1 MSGPPGPPLLQLR
14 DVSLQDPLRDYE
26 LIQRVGSGTY
36 GDVFKARI
44 TRTGEMSAVKI
55 IKLEPGDDIS
65 SIQQEISMLKDCRHP
80 NIVAYFGSYL
90 RNNRLWICMEFCG
103 GGSLQEIYQTTGP
116 LGERQIA
123 YVCRETLKGLHY
135 LHAKGKMHRDIKGAN
150 ILLTHDGEV
159 KLADFGV
166 SAEITASVAKRK
178 SFIGTPYWMAPEV
191 AAVERKGGYNQLCD
205 IWAIGI
211 TAIELAE
218 LQPPMF
224 DLHPMRALMVM
235 SKSNFQPP
243 KLREKARWSHDFH
256 QFLKLS
262 LTKSP
267 KKRPTAEKLLQH
279 TFMTQTLSRSLVI
292 ELLDKANNPDPDLDN
307 VNALDDCDL
316 ETCNIFPDR
325 IPSYGTHTQ
334 VGRTPSEIQFH
345 QLKFGA
351 PMKKETEPYPVP
363 IRQRQSEDEWAH
375 NSDEGKQSLT
385 IKKSDDLKDDTGTLK
400 RTPQGLANS
409 SSLEA
414 MESTH
419 GYASSK
425 NSSYPA
431 SHGSDSTPASS
442 HITANHLPESPGWD
456 LPEVADDSNA
466 FFSSE
471 WATMKRKDETE
482 RSSCHGLPPTPKV
495 LMGAC
500 FSKVFNGCPLKINS
514 AVTWIHPET
523 RDQYL
528 VVGAEEGIYTLNLHE
543 LHEDTLEKL
552 VPHRSTWVYCMNNVL
567 LSVSGK
573 SSQIYCH
580 NLLGLFEQRRHLQKR
595 QMTLSLAT
603 NKLTERIIP
612 RKFTL
617 SNKMADTKGCRKC
630 CVVRNPYSG
639 STFLCAALPGSTALL
654 QWYEPLQKFML
665 LKHFP
670 ITLPVPLALFELLV
684 VDGEDYPQICIGA
697 SRTGHPGQELQFN
710 IVRLNASSTLS
721 MDCQTDAGPSFAQQ
735 VIQVDRDTI
744 LVSFDQCV
752 KMVNLQGA
760 PKGRLAPELTFSFY
774 IETIVCLQDSVLA
787 FWKHGMQGRSIQTN
801 EVTQEITDKSRV
813 FRVLGAN
820 RDVILES
827 TPTSDPSAHSN
838 LYILTGHESSF

>member
-14 DVSLQDPLRDYE
+14 DVSLQDPLQDYE

-55 IKLEPGDDIS
+55 IKLEPGDDIT

-90 RNNRLWICMEFCG
+90 RSNRLWICMEFCG

-123 YVCRETLKGLHY
+123 YVCRETLKGLHH
-135 LHAKGKMHRDIKGAN
+135 LHVKGKMHRDIKGAN

-224 DLHPMRALMVM
+224 ELHPMRALMVM

-256 QFLKLS
+256 QFLKLA

-279 TFMTQTLSRSLVI
+279 AFMCQTLSRTLVI

-307 VNALDDCDL
+307 VHTLDDCDL

-325 IPSYGTHTQ
+325 IPSYNTHSQ

-351 PMKKETEPYPVP
+351 PMEKETEPLSSMK
-363 IRQRQSEDEWAH
+363 QSEDEWALQS
-375 NSDEGKQSLT
+375 NDGRKSLT
-385 IKKSDDLKDDTGTLK
+385 IKRTDGVKDDTGTLK
-400 RTPQGLANS
+400 QSPLGSRPVRSSEDNGSTGSYESSRNS
-409 SSLEA
+409 PCRALRGNE
-414 MESTH
+414 
-419 GYASSK
+419 
-425 NSSYPA
+425 PA
-431 SHGSDSTPASS
+431 TASTPA
-442 HITANHLPESPGWD
+442 TTNHRTESTGWD
-456 LPEVADDSNA
+456 LPVIADDYNA

-552 VPHRSTWVYCMNNVL
+552 VPHRSSWVYCMNNML

-595 QMTLSLAT
+595 QVTLSLAT

-612 RKFTL
+612 RKFAL
-617 SNKMADTKGCRKC
+617 STKMADTKGCRKC
-630 CVVRNPYSG
+630 CIVRNPYSG

-670 ITLPVPLALFELLV
+670 IALPVPLALFELLV
-684 VDGEDYPQICIGA
+684 VDGEDYPQVCIGA
-697 SRTGHPGQELQFN
+697 SRTCHPTQELQFN

-721 MDCQTDAGPSFAQQ
+721 MEYQADTGPSIAQQ
-735 VIQVDRDTI
+735 VIQVDRDTV

-752 KMVNLQGA
+752 KMVNLHGA
-760 PKGRLAPELTFSFY
+760 PKGKLAPELTFSFY